1 MIRQVRNLNFLGLTS
16 FVTFNIMRE
25 SISTQKGRSFSLLQN
40 LCHKDHLWFNGQ
52 VVVIGEF
59 FQVCVVFSCRC
70 FLFLTAEPYLTKR
83 RIYLRTVL
91 VIVIQ
96 ICFSSSVISWYMNMR
111 LSVCVYIVFFCVR
124 PSWKIHVSKEW
135 PLERVMFWIK
145 WSQRVKWPSSFL
157 ASEIMYVLSFEN
169 YG

>member
-16 FVTFNIMRE
+16 FVTVNIMRE

-59 FQVCVVFSCRC
+59 FFRCVLSFVFLV
-70 FLFLTAEPYLTKR
+70 LFCLTAEPFLTKR

-91 VIVIQ
+91 VIVIL
-96 ICFSSSVISWYMNMR
+96 ICFSSSVISR
-111 LSVCVYIVFFCVR
+111 SCIHEHAFVRVCVYCFLLF
-124 PSWKIHVSKEW
+124 EAL
-135 PLERVMFWIK
+135 LEDT
-145 WSQRVKWPSSFL
+145 RVK
-157 ASEIMYVLSFEN
+157 
-169 YG
+169 